1 MIGRL
6 LSSGRRRSFEGLPRT
21 LLYSLAAVFACGV
34 VYANVVALPDALLIG
49 ILFVCGIYAF
59 LFLTMGSHR
68 DAPPVPTAFDWAL
81 CLSSVACGIY
91 FFMIR
96 DDLISRITLL
106 HPLSSSQLFFGA
118 LLLFLTVEA
127 TRRTTG
133 PGLTG
138 IVLVFLAYN
147 LWGHLLPSPL
157 GHGYIDFGS
166 FIDILMYTTDGVY
179 GVPVQVAASYV
190 FLFVMF
196 GALLTRAGGADFMY
210 QLAAALTGKSPGG
223 PAKIAVVSSG
233 LYGMISGSPTS
244 DVATTGAVTIPIM
257 KRLGYSARF
266 AGGVEVAASTGGAAM
281 PPIMG
286 SAAFILAE
294 YTGIDYRDVA
304 VAALIPALLYYLG
317 VYLQVHFRAVRRGFK
332 GTDDYEP
339 ILETLKT
346 GWVFF
351 IPLAVITIA
360 LLAGY
365 TPTFV
370 AVFGTISLFVSS
382 FFNKRTRMSW
392 TGLIEGLGE
401 TTLRMLA
408 VSGACAAAGLVIG
421 GLTMTG
427 LAMKASGIVLMA
439 AEVNMLVLFLAG
451 ALITIIL
458 GLGMPTPSA
467 YILAAVVVGPAF
479 MSAGLPV
486 LPANMFLLYFA
497 MLSALTPPVA
507 VAAFSA
513 SAIAD
518 EDAVKIALT
527 AVKLAAAGFILPFLF
542 LWNPAI
548 LGLGGSAFQIGLA
561 VVCGIAAVTLIAL
574 AMEARLAWYVRILF
588 FLVAIGLMGPNAIVS
603 IGLLAGTILA
613 AWGWRKRTGR
623 LRFVTDDLRRS
634 TTAE

>member
-1 MIGRL
+1 M
-6 LSSGRRRSFEGLPRT
+6 
-21 LLYSLAAVFACGV
+21 
-34 VYANVVALPDALLIG
+34 
-49 ILFVCGIYAF
+49 F
-59 LFLTMGSHR
+59 L
-68 DAPPVPTAFDWAL
+68 
-81 CLSSVACGIY
+81 
-91 FFMIR
+91 
-96 DDLISRITLL
+96 
-106 HPLSSSQLFFGA
+106 
-118 LLLFLTVEA
+118 
-127 TRRTTG
+127 
-133 PGLTG
+133 
-138 IVLVFLAYN
+138 
-147 LWGHLLPSPL
+147 
-157 GHGYIDFGS
+157 
-166 FIDILMYTTDGVY
+166 
-179 GVPVQVAASYV
+179 
-190 FLFVMF
+190 F

-257 KRLGYSARF
+257 KRLGYTARF

-294 YTGIDYRDVA
+294 YTGIDYRDVV

-339 ILETLKT
+339 VLETLKT

-351 IPLAVITIA
+351 IPLAAITIA

-382 FFNKRTRMSW
+382 FFNKRTRMNW
-392 TGLIEGLGE
+392 AGLIEGLGE

-421 GLTMTG
+421 GLTITG

-479 MSAGLPV
+479 MAAGLPV

-518 EDAVKIALT
+518 EDAVKIALS
-527 AVKLAAAGFILPFLF
+527 AVKLAAVGFILPFLF
-542 LWNPAI
+542 LWNTAI
-548 LGLGGSAFQIGLA
+548 LGLDSSPFQVGLA
-561 VVCGIAAVTLIAL
+561 VVCGVPAVTLIAL
-574 AMEARLAWYVRILF
+574 AMEARLSWYVRIVF
-588 FLVAIGLMGPNAIVS
+588 FLAAIGLMGPNAIVS
-603 IGLLAGTILA
+603 IGLLGTILV

-634 TTAE
+634 TPAE